1 MNEIDIIGWAFIGM
15 LALTFTILLSIKL
28 IPFIAITGLGFLLI
42 KIKNMRKK

>member
-1 MNEIDIIGWAFIGM
+1 MNEVDIVGWAFVGM
-15 LALTFTILLSIKL
+15 LALIFTAILSIKL